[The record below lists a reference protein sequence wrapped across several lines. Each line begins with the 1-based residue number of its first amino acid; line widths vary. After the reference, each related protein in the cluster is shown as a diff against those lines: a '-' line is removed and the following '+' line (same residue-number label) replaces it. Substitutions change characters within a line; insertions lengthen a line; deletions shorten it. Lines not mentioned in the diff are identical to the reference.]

1 MNAYI
6 LASSFEK
13 KCRFLAQLHIFLLH
27 IYSLYDIIFIG
38 DRMSAGCIYNIDL
51 KTSSN
56 ETISV
61 SSDYFDHFF
70 IANLDNNGDE
80 INYKIIDNSKE
91 LGANFFMIKIL
102 YDFAK
107 EDYNLYKRLN
117 NKKDIV
123 KISLSFT
130 SGQKQEFEIPKK
142 RIANNGSIENKFEE
156 ILDLN
161 DGFGIIVT
169 DKLLRYK
176 KELFV

>member
-1 MNAYI
+1 M
-6 LASSFEK
+6 
-13 KCRFLAQLHIFLLH
+13 
-27 IYSLYDIIFIG
+27 
-38 DRMSAGCIYNIDL
+38 
-51 KTSSN
+51 
-56 ETISV
+56 
-61 SSDYFDHFF
+61 
-70 IANLDNNGDE
+70 
-80 INYKIIDNSKE
+80 
-91 LGANFFMIKIL
+91 
-102 YDFAK
+102 
-107 EDYNLYKRLN
+107 
-117 NKKDIV
+117 